1 MLIFSPGGNDF
12 GFLFLVIFM
21 FSSSPKDRLN
31 LNYLHIAKAALHCEA
46 YFTAI
51 LYGELA
57 CFDMVNDDTNE
68 IRSIMKNAYQSIG
81 EVDAVTAFLDPIA
94 HKMEYLEMNRCWD
107 QILIACDAQSNDP
120 SQCAQYLAKAGLYNL
135 ANKLTNGNSSVNYE
149 CAWRLA
155 DWNIIEDGG
164 VESTNAQNNDLTL
177 EFDKYHYFA
186 LKNMKKKDQIGVKI
200 NVENA
205 FKAVIKMFKQSSY
218 ECTKNI
224 YKNLMMLHLLQQIDE
239 FCYVS

>member
-1 MLIFSPGGNDF
+1 M
-12 GFLFLVIFM
+12 
-21 FSSSPKDRLN
+21 
-31 LNYLHIAKAALHCEA
+31 HIAKAALYCEA

-57 CFDMVNDDTNE
+57 SLEKPADNDTIE
-68 IRSIMKNAYQSIG
+68 IRSIMKSAYQSIG
-81 EVDAVTAFLDPIA
+81 EIDAVSAFLDPINN
-94 HKMEYLEMNRCWD
+94 KMEYLELNRCWD
-107 QILIACDAQSNDP
+107 QILIGCDAQSSD
-120 SQCAQYLAKAGLYNL
+120 SLQCAHYLGKAGLYSL
-135 ANKLTNGNSSVNYE
+135 ANKLTNDSNSANYE

-155 DWNIIEDGG
+155 DWNIIEDGA
-164 VESTNAQNNDLTL
+164 ESINTQNNDLSL
-177 EFDKYHYFA
+177 EFDKFHYFA
-186 LKNMKKKDQIGVKI
+186 LKNLNKKDQIGVKI

-239 FCYVS
+239 FCCVRACNFRFANTFY